1 MECRASIVIPAHN
14 EEHRIRSLLQ
24 SLSEAS
30 LSEQYAVFVICNG
43 CTDRTREVAEEFHGM
58 RVVEIEDVGKHF
70 ALNEGDRLAGD
81 IFPRLYC
88 DADIRMD
95 PSSFTRLV
103 DQLTTD
109 QPTAAG
115 PTVRYGVERCSWGIK
130 KYYQALE
137 IPIMTKWLELHLVG
151 RGVYGASREAR
162 KRFDEFPPLFADD
175 KFFDSQYNETEKVVV
190 PGALATIWT
199 PATIRALIRNETR
212 VAKGNRQLAA
222 YRKDEQNINDV
233 DTTTTAHVPRGP
245 LKKLETLRQWS
256 RDIRLS
262 DCVPLTI
269 YLSVAGMTRLYLVSL
284 RIRQRQVSWR
294 S

>member
-30 LSEQYAVFVICNG
+30 ITGQYAVFVVCNG
-43 CTDRTREVAEEFHGM
+43 CTDRTREVAEEFEGI
-58 RVVEIEDVGKHF
+58 RVVEIEDVGKYF

-95 PSSFTRLV
+95 LSSLTRLV

-109 QPTAAG
+109 QVIAAG
-115 PTVRYGVERCSWGIK
+115 PTVRYGVDGCSWGIR
-130 KYYQALE
+130 KYYQTLE
-137 IPIMTKWLELHLVG
+137 IPIMTKWLDLHLVG

-162 KRFDEFPPLFADD
+162 KRFDAFPPLFADD
-175 KFFDSQYNETEKVVV
+175 KFFDSQYDESEKVVV
-190 PGALATIWT
+190 PGALVTIWT
-199 PATIRALIRNETR
+199 PATIRELIRNETR
-212 VAKGNRQLAA
+212 VAKGNLQLVANL
-222 YRKDEQNINDV
+222 KDEQSINGV
-233 DTTTTAHVPRGP
+233 DTAPAAHVRRGP
-245 LKKLETLRQWS
+245 LAKLRTLRQWS

-262 DCVPLTI
+262 ECVPLTV
-269 YLSVAGMTRLYLVSL
+269 YLSVTGITRLYLALL
-284 RIRQRQVSWR
+284 RIRQRQINWR
-294 S
+294 